1 MSKTKNI
8 GIDINDIN
16 SLIKSLKGLS
26 TNLNKLQKEIP
37 LEVATVGLDY
47 LNQEYSNISNP
58 NITDITTSISQIP
71 NGARIISHG
80 KDVFYEEFGT
90 GDEGTS
96 VGDGKGVSEARSR
109 FNLNDYNSGKYIR
122 PVNPNNQNLKDKG
135 IVSGNYWTY
144 KKNGEIHYTQGVK
157 PGLEMFNT
165 ANYLRNKGTKDV
177 LEKKVSDVL
186 SKV

>member
-1 MSKTKNI
+1 MNKKKTI

-26 TNLNKLQKEIP
+26 KSLDKIEQEITMEVAEVGLAYLNK
-37 LEVATVGLDY
+37 
-47 LNQEYSNISNP
+47 EYADIVDP
-58 NITDITTSISQIP
+58 NITDINTSISRTE
-71 NGARIISHG
+71 NGSRIISQG

-90 GDEGTS
+90 GDEGAS
-96 VGDGKGVSEARSR
+96 VGNGAGVSEARSR
-109 FNLNDYNSGKYIR
+109 FNLNDYNSGRYIR
-122 PVNPNNQNLKDKG
+122 PVNPNNPKLSEKG

-144 KKNGEIHYTQGVK
+144 EKNGEIHYTQGVK

-165 ANYLRNKGTKDV
+165 ANYLKNKGIKDV
-177 LEKKVSDVL
+177 LEKKASDVL